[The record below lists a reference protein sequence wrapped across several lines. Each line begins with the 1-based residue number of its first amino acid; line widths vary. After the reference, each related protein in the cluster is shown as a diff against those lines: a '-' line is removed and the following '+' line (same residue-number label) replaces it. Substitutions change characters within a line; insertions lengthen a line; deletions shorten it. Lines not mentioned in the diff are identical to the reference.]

1 MIDGPGTA
9 PPALLASILAEAQAA
24 GLYYGSDA
32 RAGALLRTLAASK
45 PGGALLELGTGVG
58 LGAAWMLDGM
68 DARARL
74 TSVDIQPAGGI
85 ARRCLGH
92 DTRLELVIADARE
105 FLADLGSR
113 TFDLIFADA
122 PFGKFFDLER
132 ALDALAPGGLY
143 VADDMLPEGHDDPQR
158 GPLLEE
164 FETALRARGDLAL
177 TGLPWGTGLV
187 VAARRR

>member
-1 MIDGPGTA
+1 VIDGAGAP
-9 PPALLASILAEAQAA
+9 PPALLARITAEAQAT

-32 RAGALLRTLAASK
+32 RVGALLRTLAASK
-45 PGGALLELGTGVG
+45 PGGALLELGTGLG
-58 LGAAWMLDGM
+58 LGAAWILDGM

-74 TSVDIQPAGGI
+74 TSVDIQEAGGI

-92 DTRLELVIADARE
+92 DTRLELVIADAAN
-105 FLADLGSR
+105 FLAGLGSR

-122 PFGKFFDLER
+122 PFGKFFELER
-132 ALDALAPGGLY
+132 ALAALAPGGLY
-143 VADDMLPEGHDDPQR
+143 VADDMIPEPGDPER
-158 GPLLEE
+158 GRLLEQLE
-164 FETALRARGDLAL
+164 AALAACPELAL